1 MKLKSDRK
9 LEESQEIKKISKIVK
24 NKRLIISVVCLTII
38 IVLIILFI
46 KFMLPNIY
54 IKNINHNYNLNNYDK
69 VAEYNSK
76 LDFIEKHFI
85 DNNEEYK
92 NIQYKVKY
100 SLATML
106 FDNGQFEESLNELSS
121 IEILDET
128 IKNKINDC
136 KYELGKKYLEE
147 EQYDKPIEYL
157 QEVSD
162 KEHLNNLLDKAHYN
176 LAIKYSENNEYD
188 KAVKEIVKV
197 KNKEYKDLKK
207 TKKQLHYEYGMYCFN
222 KKDYSGAIS
231 QLELA
236 SDYKDA
242 KTYINNAYILQAEEY
257 IDDNKFI
264 EAKNIYDYIPV
275 DAEYNGV
282 KASIR
287 KKQLNKIKNILD
299 NIGKKYATKT
309 YCETRNVW
317 KYDGRWDSWYI
328 DRPSSEEYI
337 ETDIELNDNGT
348 FTLDGKAYFYAY
360 DDFSSLADYCTPKLV
375 SKTFRIKNINTIP
388 SSYSIDTDTNLLYSK
403 GKFSINY
410 KKKDNYSINFYNVY
424 STTITY

>member
-147 EQYDKPIEYL
+147 EQYDKAIEYL

-162 KEHLNNLLDKAHYN
+162 KEDLNNLLDKAHYN

-264 EAKNIYDYIPV
+264 EAKNIYDNIPV
-275 DAEYNGV
+275 DADYNGV